1 MKKFVFPLLLLTKFS
16 MAQTGLWFDASI
28 TKKWNKLVKTS
39 FEIGE
44 RQNLGVGFDR
54 LYIEVGPAYQVLDGV
69 KITGAYRLVSN
80 EKGDQFVLQADRLS
94 QRFQIGTDLSILD
107 AFDIGPKRLDL
118 SWNSTQQWSMQ
129 TGKQMSSIWRNKLSM
144 SYDIKKFPLTPMLSA
159 EHFYRWNANV
169 VYTPTEVLVS
179 GATVQ
184 WRYFIGAA
192 VELPKQHSLKF
203 QYGFRERASGIQP
216 LVRASY
222 QYTLK

>member
-1 MKKFVFPLLLLTKFS
+1 MKKLLLPILFYCQIAS
-16 MAQTGLWFDASI
+16 AQTGIWLDAGI
-28 TKKWNKLVKTS
+28 TKKWNKSFKTT

-94 QRFQIGTDLSILD
+94 QRFQIGTDISILD

-129 TGKQMSSIWRNKLSM
+129 TGKQMSSIWRNKLSL
-144 SYDIKKFPLTPMLSA
+144 SYDIKKSPFTPVFSA

-169 VYTPTEVLVS
+169 VYTPTEVLVT

-184 WRYFIGAA
+184 WRFFIGTQI
-192 VELPKQHSLKF
+192 ELPKKQSLKL
-203 QYGFRERASGIQP
+203 QVGLRERSSGVQALGRISYSIQ
-216 LVRASY
+216 L
-222 QYTLK
+222 

>member
-1 MKKFVFPLLLLTKFS
+1 MKKIVLPILLYSQVLS
-16 MAQTGLWFDASI
+16 AQTGLWTDASI
-28 TKKWNKLVKTS
+28 TKKWNKSFKTA

-44 RQNLGVGFDR
+44 RQNIGVGFDR
-54 LYIEVGPAYQVLDGV
+54 LYVEVGAAYQALDGI

-94 QRFQIGTDLSILD
+94 QRFQIGTDISILD
-107 AFDIGPKRLDL
+107 AFNFGPKRLGL
-118 SWNSTQQWSMQ
+118 SWSSTQQWSIQ

-144 SYDIKKFPLTPMLSA
+144 SYDIKNFPLSPCFSA

-169 VYTPTEVLVS
+169 VYTPTEVLIS

-184 WRYFIGAA
+184 WRYFVGAY
-192 VELPKQHSLKF
+192 VELPKQHALKL
-203 QYGFRERASGIQP
+203 QVGLRSRAAGIQP

-222 QYTLK
+222 QYSLK

>member
-1 MKKFVFPLLLLTKFS
+1 MKKIVLPILLYSQVLS
-16 MAQTGLWFDASI
+16 AQTGLWTDAGI
-28 TKKWNKLVKTS
+28 TKKWNKSFKTA

-44 RQNLGVGFDR
+44 RQNIGVGFDR
-54 LYIEVGPAYQVLDGV
+54 LYVEVGAAYQALDGI

-94 QRFQIGTDLSILD
+94 QRFQIGTDISILD
-107 AFDIGPKRLDL
+107 AFNFGPKRLDL
-118 SWNSTQQWSMQ
+118 SWSSTQQWSIQ

-144 SYDIKKFPLTPMLSA
+144 SYDIKNFPLSPCFSA

-169 VYTPTEVLVS
+169 VYTPTEVLIS

-184 WRYFIGAA
+184 WRYFVGAT
-192 VELPKQHSLKF
+192 VELPKQHALKL
-203 QYGFRERASGIQP
+203 QVGLRSRAAGVQP

-222 QYTLK
+222 QYSLK

>member
-1 MKKFVFPLLLLTKFS
+1 MKKVLLPILLFGRIVS
-16 MAQTGLWFDASI
+16 AQTGLWFDAGLS
-28 TKKWNKLVKTS
+28 KKWNKAFKTS

-54 LYIEVGPAYQVLDGV
+54 LYIEVGPAYQVLDGI

-94 QRFQIGTDLSILD
+94 QRFQIGTEISILD
-107 AFDIGPKRLDL
+107 AFDFGPKRLDL
-118 SWNSTQQWSMQ
+118 SWSSTQQWSIQ
-129 TGKQMSSIWRNKLSM
+129 TGKQMSSIWRNKLSL
-144 SYDIKKFPLTPMLSA
+144 SYDIKNFPLSPTLSA

-184 WRYFIGAA
+184 WRYFIGAQI
-192 VELPKQHSLKF
+192 ELPKKQSLKL
-203 QYGFRERASGIQP
+203 QLGFRERSSGIQP
-216 LVRASY
+216 LGRVSY
-222 QYTLK
+222 AIQL